1 MSDTPLKTARE
12 SLGLSQSEMAARVGL
27 SSKGYYSRLERG
39 LEEPSIPVA
48 LALER
53 VVGVDAG
60 SLNREVALV
69 RASDRAEA
77 A

>member
-12 SLGLSQSEMAARVGL
+12 TLGLSQSEMAARVGL

-39 LEEPSIPVA
+39 FEEPSVPVA

-53 VVGVDAG
+53 MTGVDAG
-60 SLNREVALV
+60 TLNREVALARAPV
-69 RASDRAEA
+69 RVEGA
-77 A
+77 